1 MGSLQF
7 CCIRLDTLKIMTIS
21 ALSGT
26 VIASLAGGVLACLFA
41 SFSLAMPV
49 SMVQRMV
56 ALAVGAMLA
65 AVFIDV
71 LPHGLEMAKA
81 DTLLLWVLVGLLFFF
96 FMEKLVIW
104 RHSHPGHEHGH
115 AHGHSHSHAPSAS
128 GEKTTL
134 MVSLGGALHCF
145 CDGILIAG
153 AFLASFPVGV
163 STAIA
168 IVAHA
173 IPQEIGD
180 FIVLRNAGLSRSR
193 ALLVNVGTSAA
204 TLVGGVVGF
213 YALGAVKGAIPAA
226 LGFAAA
232 SMLYIAV
239 SDLIPTLHKRPQARD
254 IIEQFALIMVGV
266 GLVVLPHA
274 LLVD

>member
-1 MGSLQF
+1 MAL
-7 CCIRLDTLKIMTIS
+7 S
-21 ALSGT
+21 ALGGI
-26 VIASLAGGVLACLFA
+26 VVASLAGGVMSCLFA
-41 SFSLAMPV
+41 SFSLAMPIAI
-49 SMVQRMV
+49 VQRMV

-65 AVFIDV
+65 AVFLDV

-81 DTLLLWVLVGLLFFF
+81 DQLLMWVLIGLLFFF

-115 AHGHSHSHAPSAS
+115 AHGHDSRHGHDHATS
-128 GEKTTL
+128 GEKTSL
-134 MVSLGGALHCF
+134 MVALGGALHCF
-145 CDGILIAG
+145 CDGVLIAG
-153 AFLASFPVGV
+153 AFLADFRVGV

-180 FIVLRNAGLSRSR
+180 FIVLRNAGLSKSR
-193 ALLVNVGTSAA
+193 ALLVNVGTSLA

-213 YALGAVKGAIPAA
+213 YALSSVRDAIPAA

-239 SDLIPTLHKRPQARD
+239 SDLIPTLQRRPQVRD
-254 IIEQFALIMVGV
+254 ILEQAALIALGVALVMV
-266 GLVVLPHA
+266 PKM
-274 LLVD
+274 LLGDH

>member
-1 MGSLQF
+1 MAQ
-7 CCIRLDTLKIMTIS
+7 S
-21 ALSGT
+21 ALSGI
-26 VIASLAGGVLACLFA
+26 VFASLAGGLMSCLFA
-41 SFSLAMPV
+41 SFSLAMPIA
-49 SMVQRMV
+49 MVQRMV

-65 AVFIDV
+65 AVFLDV

-81 DTLLLWVLVGLLFFF
+81 DGLLMWVLIGLLFFF

-104 RHSHPGHEHGH
+104 RHSHPGHEHGN
-115 AHGHSHSHAPSAS
+115 AHGHDHHYHDGHAMS
-128 GEKTTL
+128 GEKTSL
-134 MVSLGGALHCF
+134 MVAFGGALHCF
-145 CDGILIAG
+145 CDGVLIAG

-180 FIVLRNAGLSRSR
+180 FIVLRNAGLSKSR
-193 ALLVNVGTSAA
+193 ALLVNVGTSLA
-204 TLVGGVVGF
+204 TLVGGVVGY
-213 YALGAVKGAIPAA
+213 YALSSVRGAIPAA

-239 SDLIPTLHKRPQARD
+239 SDLIPTLQRRPRARD
-254 IIEQFALIMVGV
+254 IFEQAALIAIGV
-266 GLVVLPHA
+266 GLVMVPKM
-274 LLVD
+274 LLHDH

>member
-1 MGSLQF
+1 MAL
-7 CCIRLDTLKIMTIS
+7 S
-21 ALSGT
+21 ALHGI
-26 VIASLAGGVLACLFA
+26 VIASLAGGVMSCLFA
-41 SFSLAMPV
+41 SFSLAMPIA
-49 SMVQRMV
+49 MVQRMV

-65 AVFIDV
+65 AVFLDV

-81 DTLLLWVLVGLLFFF
+81 DTLLMWVLIGLLFFF

-115 AHGHSHSHAPSAS
+115 AHSHSHAPHSHEHA

-180 FIVLRNAGLSRSR
+180 FIVLRNAGLSKSR
-193 ALLVNVGTSAA
+193 ALFVNVATSSA
-204 TLVGGVVGF
+204 TLVGGVVGYF
-213 YALGAVKGAIPAA
+213 ALGAVKGAIPAA

-239 SDLIPTLHKRPQARD
+239 SDLIPTLHKRPQAKD
-254 IIEQFALIMVGV
+254 IFEQFALIMLGV
-266 GLVVLPHA
+266 ALVALPHHF
-274 LLVD
+274 LGEHG

>member
-1 MGSLQF
+1 
-7 CCIRLDTLKIMTIS
+7 MTIS

-26 VIASLAGGVLACLFA
+26 IIASLAGGVLACLFA

-49 SMVQRMV
+49 AMVQRMV

-81 DTLLLWVLVGLLFFF
+81 DTLLMWVLVGLLFFF

-115 AHGHSHSHAPSAS
+115 AHGHGHHHAHA

-134 MVSLGGALHCF
+134 MVGLGGALHCF

-168 IVAHA
+168 IIAHA

-180 FIVLRNAGLSRSR
+180 FIVLRAAGLSRSR

-204 TLVGGVVGF
+204 TLVGGVVGY
-213 YALGAVKGAIPAA
+213 YALGAVKGAVPAA

-254 IIEQFALIMVGV
+254 IIEQFALIMLGV
-266 GLVVLPHA
+266 GLVVLPHE
-274 LLVD
+274 LLVG

>member
-1 MGSLQF
+1 MAQ
-7 CCIRLDTLKIMTIS
+7 S
-21 ALSGT
+21 ALSGI
-26 VIASLAGGVLACLFA
+26 VFASLAGGLMSCLFA
-41 SFSLAMPV
+41 SFSLAMPIA
-49 SMVQRMV
+49 MVQRMV

-65 AVFIDV
+65 AVFLDV

-81 DTLLLWVLVGLLFFF
+81 DGLLMWVLIGLLFFF

-115 AHGHSHSHAPSAS
+115 AHGHDHHDHDGHAMS
-128 GEKTTL
+128 GEKTSL
-134 MVSLGGALHCF
+134 MVAFGGALHCF
-145 CDGILIAG
+145 CDGVLIAG

-180 FIVLRNAGLSRSR
+180 FIVLRNAGLSKSR
-193 ALLVNVGTSAA
+193 ALLVNVGTSLA
-204 TLVGGVVGF
+204 TLVGGVVGY
-213 YALGAVKGAIPAA
+213 YALSSVRGAIPAA

-239 SDLIPTLHKRPQARD
+239 SDLIPTLQRRPRARD
-254 IIEQFALIMVGV
+254 IFEQAALIAIGV
-266 GLVVLPHA
+266 GLVMVPKM
-274 LLVD
+274 LLHDH

>member
-1 MGSLQF
+1 MAL
-7 CCIRLDTLKIMTIS
+7 S
-21 ALSGT
+21 ALSGI
-26 VIASLAGGVLACLFA
+26 VFASLAGGVMSCLFA
-41 SFSLAMPV
+41 SFSLAMPI

-65 AVFIDV
+65 AVFLDV
-71 LPHGLEMAKA
+71 LPHGLEMAKPDA
-81 DTLLLWVLVGLLFFF
+81 LLMWVLIGLLFFF

-115 AHGHSHSHAPSAS
+115 AHGHDHHHAHHGHDHAAS
-128 GEKTTL
+128 GEKTSL
-134 MVSLGGALHCF
+134 MVAFGGALHCF

-180 FIVLRNAGLSRSR
+180 FIVLRNAGLSKSR
-193 ALLVNVGTSAA
+193 ALLVNVGTSLA
-204 TLVGGVVGF
+204 TLVGGVVGY
-213 YALGAVKGAIPAA
+213 YALSSVRGAIPAA

-239 SDLIPTLHKRPQARD
+239 SDLIPTLQRRPQVRD
-254 IIEQFALIMVGV
+254 ILEQAALIAVGV
-266 GLVVLPHA
+266 ALVMGPKM
-274 LLVD
+274 LLHDH

>member
-1 MGSLQF
+1 MAL
-7 CCIRLDTLKIMTIS
+7 S
-21 ALSGT
+21 ALSGI
-26 VIASLAGGVLACLFA
+26 VIASLAGGVMSCLFA
-41 SFSLAMPV
+41 SFSLAMPI

-65 AVFIDV
+65 AVFLDV
-71 LPHGLEMAKA
+71 LPHGLEMAKPDA
-81 DTLLLWVLVGLLFFF
+81 LLMWVLIGLLFFF

-115 AHGHSHSHAPSAS
+115 AHGHDHHHHGHAAS
-128 GEKTTL
+128 GEKTSL
-134 MVSLGGALHCF
+134 MVAFGGALHCF

-173 IPQEIGD
+173 IPQEVGD
-180 FIVLRNAGLSRSR
+180 FIVLRNAGLSKTR
-193 ALLVNVGTSAA
+193 ALLVNVGTSFA
-204 TLVGGVVGF
+204 TLVGGVVGY
-213 YALGAVKGAIPAA
+213 YALSAVSGAIPAA

-239 SDLIPTLHKRPQARD
+239 SDLIPTLQRRPQVRD
-254 IIEQFALIMVGV
+254 ILEQAALIAVGV
-266 GLVVLPHA
+266 ALVMVPKM
-274 LLVD
+274 LLHDH